1 MLRKPALLLFFLLT
15 AASAAAQQNACNLT
29 ITVTCDAT
37 SCTSTTVNAGTVAC
51 NGDYFTGFFA
61 GLPPSQV
68 SFSNL
73 TNTLGLGDSCFDD
86 SLLGGTA
93 SEAFAFCFG
102 PASLAPGASF
112 HAHANVT
119 SKAGAPAS
127 IPIIA
132 TTGVLDDISEEELA
146 FVYAFNNVVAPTCTP
161 AANVPPVT
169 QSGVPY
175 RVTWTTVSSG
185 APAYQI
191 DESASADFA
200 TILSTQTVS
209 ATSAQFTHSV
219 TNSTAYFY
227 RVRST
232 SCGGSAG
239 PYSPAVKIVV
249 QAAPPP
255 VTVSNG
261 SRGIDSIL
269 PFGSEEPYSFLL
281 FIPPPP
287 GKIAGNDTVPY
298 SVNVDK
304 TYIKATPPSGSVGAG
319 GSTVTVTVDPKGLP
333 PGSSSGTVNVTNT
346 NNGQSIGNV
355 PVSISLVT
363 PIAPGS
369 KSLPPGNALI
379 IPVVTHVNGATGPF
393 QSDVR
398 ITNAAA
404 VAISYQVT
412 YTPTRTDATQSS
424 KTTLITV
431 DAGQT
436 VALNDIAKDFFGIG
450 ATADPSDAGAGSL
463 EIRPLNTS
471 STLTY
476 ASSRTFVTTTEG
488 TLGQFIPATAFAKFA
503 TNSAVIPGTGGSLGL
518 PAVLSLQQIA
528 QSTKF
533 RTNLGIVEGSG
544 VPASGSIR
552 IYDDLGTLLK
562 SVPYS
567 LLAGEHQQLNAF
579 LATQG
584 ITLDDGRIE
593 ITVDSPAGA
602 VSAYAS
608 VLDNITTDPLAVSPV
623 QIAQLEATRWVLP
636 GMADLG
642 GGNNFHSDIRLYNGG
657 SSVTVTPVYYPQG
670 GGAPVSGAPITI
682 PGGQV
687 KAIDNVLPTLFNV
700 TGTGGSIVFTSTA
713 AARLVATGRTYTIR
727 ADNGGT
733 FGQFIPG
740 VGPAEGVGVGD
751 KPLQIL
757 QLEQSQ
763 NFRTN
768 LGLAELTG
776 NPAHVR
782 ISLLLPDSKVVP
794 FAEYDLAPFEF
805 RQIGRVMEGLNPG
818 KATYNGRI
826 AVSVT
831 DGSGRVTAYGSVIDN
846 ATSDPTYVPAQ

>member
-1 MLRKPALLLFFLLT
+1 MLGLLLATKTF
-15 AASAAAQQNACNLT
+15 AQPTACNLT
-29 ITVTCDAT
+29 ITVTCDAS

-51 NGDYFTGFFA
+51 NGDYFIGFFA

-73 TNTLGLGDSCFDD
+73 TNNLGIDQSCYDD
-86 SLLGGTA
+86 TLLGGTA
-93 SEAFAFCFG
+93 SEAFSFCFG

-112 HAHANVT
+112 TAHANVT
-119 SKAGAPAS
+119 AQAGAPS
-127 IPIIA
+127 SLPIIA
-132 TTGVLDDISEEELA
+132 VTGVFDDVGEEQLA
-146 FVYAFNNVVAPTCTP
+146 YVYAFNNVVTPTCTP

-169 QSGVPY
+169 QSAVPY
-175 RVTWTTVSSG
+175 SVTWSTVSSG

-191 DESASADFA
+191 DESAAADFA

-209 ATSAQFTHSV
+209 GTSAQFVHSV
-219 TNSTAYFY
+219 TTSTTYFY

-269 PFGSEEPYSFLL
+269 PFGSETPYSFSL

-304 TYIKATPPSGSVGAG
+304 TYIKATPPSGTVGAG
-319 GSTVTVTVDPKGLP
+319 GSTITVTVDPKGLP

-346 NNGQSIGNV
+346 NSGQSIGNV
-355 PVSISLVT
+355 PVSVSLVT
-363 PIAPGS
+363 PVAPGS

-404 VAISYQVT
+404 VPISYQVT

-424 KTTLITV
+424 KTTQITV
-431 DAGQT
+431 DGGQT
-436 VALNDIAKDFFGIG
+436 IALNDIAKDFYGIG
-450 ATADPSDAGAGSL
+450 ATSDPNDAGAGSL

-476 ASSRTFVTTTEG
+476 ASSRTFVTTSDG
-488 TLGQFIPATAFAKFA
+488 TLGQFIPATAFVKFA
-503 TNSAVIPGTGGSLGL
+503 TNTAAIPGSGGTLGL

-528 QSTKF
+528 QSAKF

-544 VPASGSIR
+544 VPATGTIR

-567 LLAGEHQQLNAF
+567 LQAGEHQQLNAF

-593 ITVDSPAGA
+593 ISVDSPAGA
-602 VSAYAS
+602 VFAYAS
-608 VLDNITTDPLAVSPV
+608 VLDNITTDPLAVAPV
-623 QIAQLEATRWVLP
+623 QVAQLAADRWVLP

-642 GGNNFHSDIRLYNGG
+642 GTNNFHSDIRLYNGG
-657 SSVTVTPVYYPQG
+657 ASVTVIPVYYPQG
-670 GGAPVSGAPITI
+670 GGASVTAAPITI
-682 PGGQV
+682 PAGQV

-700 TGTGGSIVFTSTA
+700 TGTGGSIVFTAPSPTSLA
-713 AARLVATGRTYTIR
+713 ATGRTYTIR

-740 VGPAEGVGVGD
+740 VTPAEGVGTGD

-776 NPAHVR
+776 NAAHVR
-782 ISLLLPDSKVVP
+782 VTLLLPDSKVTP
-794 FAEYDLAPFEF
+794 FVEYDLAPYEF
-805 RQIGRVMEGLNPG
+805 RQIGRIMEGLNPG

-831 DGSGRVTAYGSVIDN
+831 AGTGRVTAYGSVIDN